1 MERTRVAGRKRE
13 RPTPSL
19 RCYIVDDHCDA
30 LSKIH
35 RAIRN
40 GALPFTGLSAVHFDA
55 HPDLMVTPDMPAETC
70 FRPHELYDTLARTEG
85 GIAEWILPLVYQ
97 GHLSTLWW
105 VRPRWARQFTDG
117 DHRFCVGQVKATGKL
132 RVSSTAP
139 YFVDDRL
146 YCREE
151 DMQEC
156 KPLHLCV
163 SLVPH
168 NLQSPAECVTGTE
181 LRVDSLRPKSR
192 VGAQADASDEAKS
205 PTVAH
210 GNDDETEK
218 TEGGRVAKETAR
230 STRFTIPTAPQQ
242 SEKSQGGCSRPT
254 PWVLDICLD
263 YFTTENPFILELED
277 HIGKRDAAVVRDF
290 YERPRFR
297 GAATPLPH
305 ETQLEH
311 ERVFK
316 TEVDRLLGA
325 AGEES
330 ANWAERSAADT
341 KGEAERAIATGGP
354 ASKDLAEGSPG
365 AARSRRFPGEVV
377 VGGSTPVPGEAD
389 TREEADGGEGGSSAS
404 EEVHGLRRLT
414 ELFDPDG
421 EDRLLAGKFASVV
434 GRIGRE
440 GRQKV
445 AWADHCACLPRHLAT
460 REEVK
465 SSVRS
470 VEAFLRSLLE
480 GGTAATSSG
489 SSSSANWSGRPG
501 VITVARSEEDGYVPA
516 SMVAFVEQE
525 VLAMLFRLYGGDG
538 AEGVAGC
545 GGGMEV
551 CYEDGLEPAKG

>member
-1 MERTRVAGRKRE
+1 MHALAKD
-13 RPTPSL
+13 RPTP
-19 RCYIVDDHCDA
+19 
-30 LSKIH
+30 
-35 RAIRN
+35 
-40 GALPFTGLSAVHFDA
+40 P
-55 HPDLMVTPDMPAETC
+55 TP
-70 FRPHELYDTLARTEG
+70 
-85 GIAEWILPLVYQ
+85 
-97 GHLSTLWW
+97 LST
-105 VRPRWARQFTDG
+105 RA
-117 DHRFCVGQVKATGKL
+117 
-132 RVSSTAP
+132 
-139 YFVDDRL
+139 
-146 YCREE
+146 
-151 DMQEC
+151 
-156 KPLHLCV
+156 
-163 SLVPH
+163 
-168 NLQSPAECVTGTE
+168 LQ
-181 LRVDSLRPKSR
+181 
-192 VGAQADASDEAKS
+192 
-205 PTVAH
+205 
-210 GNDDETEK
+210 
-218 TEGGRVAKETAR
+218 
-230 STRFTIPTAPQQ
+230 
-242 SEKSQGGCSRPT
+242 
-254 PWVLDICLD
+254 D

-311 ERVFK
+311 ERIFK

-330 ANWAERSAADT
+330 ANGAKRPAADA
-341 KGEAERAIATGGP
+341 KGEAERAIAAGGP

-365 AARSRRFPGEVV
+365 AARSRRFRGEGVV
-377 VGGSTPVPGEAD
+377 DGSTAVSEEAD
-389 TREEADGGEGGSSAS
+389 TREEADGGVGGSGAS
-404 EEVHGLRRLT
+404 EEVRGGLRRLT

-421 EDRLLAGKFASVV
+421 EDRLLAGKFAYVV

-465 SSVRS
+465 GSVRS
-470 VEAFLRSLLE
+470 VEAFLRSLLA
-480 GGTAATSSG
+480 GGTASTSS

-545 GGGMEV
+545 GGGLEV

>member
-1 MERTRVAGRKRE
+1 MERTRVAGRKRT
-13 RPTPSL
+13 RPTPAL
-19 RCYIVDDHCDA
+19 RCHVVDDHCDA

-35 RAIRN
+35 GAIRN

-85 GIAEWILPLVYQ
+85 GIAEWILPMVYQ

-117 DHRFCVGQVKATGKL
+117 DHRFCVGQVKTTGKL

-151 DMQEC
+151 DMKEC

-163 SLVPH
+163 SLVPD
-168 NLQSPAECVTGTE
+168 NLRSPAECVSGAE
-181 LRVDSLRPKSR
+181 LQVDSVRPQSR
-192 VGAQADASDEAKS
+192 VAAQADASDEGKS

-210 GNDDETEK
+210 GNGDGTEETE
-218 TEGGRVAKETAR
+218 AKDRPTSPTPL
-230 STRFTIPTAPQQ
+230 STRALQ
-242 SEKSQGGCSRPT
+242 
-254 PWVLDICLD
+254 D

-290 YERPRFR
+290 FEKPRFR

-311 ERVFK
+311 ERIFK

-325 AGEES
+325 AREDS
-330 ANWAERSAADT
+330 ANGAEQPSADT
-341 KGEAERAIATGGP
+341 KGEAERAIAAGCP
-354 ASKDLAEGSPG
+354 ASKDLVEGSPG

-377 VGGSTPVPGEAD
+377 VDGSTPVSEEVD
-389 TREEADGGEGGSSAS
+389 TREEADGGGGGSGAS
-404 EEVHGLRRLT
+404 EEIRGLRRLT

-465 SSVRS
+465 SSVQS

-480 GGTAATSSG
+480 GGTAATNSSS
-489 SSSSANWSGRPG
+489 SSSSANWSRRPG

-516 SMVAFVEQE
+516 NMVAFVEQE

-545 GGGMEV
+545 GGGLEV
-551 CYEDGLEPAKG
+551 CYEDGLEATKG